1 MSEEKN
7 QQRINE
13 LESKLM
19 YLQNDYDAL
28 NETVLENTRRLEQ
41 LTMDIARLTVQLRV
55 QAESIPETPRNLED
69 EKPPHY

>member
-7 QQRINE
+7 QQRLND

-19 YLQNDYDAL
+19 YLQKDYDAL

-41 LTMDIARLTVQLRV
+41 LTMEIARLNVQLRSQV
-55 QAESIPETPRNLED
+55 DAAEQPRSLED

>member
-1 MSEEKN
+1 MLDEKN

-19 YLQNDYDAL
+19 YLQKDYDEL

-41 LTMDIARLTVQLRV
+41 LTMEIARLNIQLKS
-55 QAESIPETPRNLED
+55 QADAAEQPRNLED